1 MDNYQIQTAQNVTIN
16 QNLANLGERCLAY
29 FIDYLILVAY
39 GILSYLLMSY
49 IGIGFDYMW
58 AYVAI
63 IGLPV
68 FLYHLLLETFNN
80 GQSLG
85 KMAANIKVVKLDGS
99 APRFS
104 DFLIR
109 WLLRIIDFSLT
120 SGGLA
125 IFCFLL
131 NKKGQRL
138 GDMAAKTTV
147 ISERKR
153 VSAQQLIYSNVPD
166 TYEVKYPEVSLLDDK
181 QMQEIGRI
189 FKMAEKN
196 RQDQVLEALSK
207 KTAQIIGVIP
217 SEDPISFLKQ
227 VIKDYQYFT
236 QG

>member
-207 KTAQIIGVIP
+207 KTAQIIGVTP

>member
-49 IGIGFDYMW
+49 SGIGFDYMW

-138 GDMAAKTTV
+138 GDMAARTTV

-207 KTAQIIGVIP
+207 KTAQIIGVTP